1 MSDSESPDMSGIDPA
16 LLQDFI
22 SESQEILDGLD
33 PLFVALEAS
42 PDDLSIV
49 DGIFRPVHSV
59 KGNSGF
65 FGLTNIKNFAHI
77 MENILGEIRGRKRQA
92 TPPLIDILLKG
103 VDFLRGMMNR
113 LAQGDYSG
121 KFLPEEEAHLAI
133 LNKNSSAGGD
143 AGGGSADGAEN
154 TPEAQAKELL
164 AAYEQM
170 IQNEEDP
177 ALVGRLGDVIK
188 NFIRSTVPGFF
199 DNDGTGG
206 GAVTVYRVG
215 TEDVSGYVNTIESF
229 IKELERNE
237 QEEAMCEAFLTAIEM
252 LNDAAIAGGV
262 DAIPPLVEQIK
273 DDFITIHES
282 GIGFDELMTTLIQE
296 RFDAILNHVEK
307 IELSDEGDFFIK
319 GENVTDIVK
328 SMQTFVAEIATAEK
342 DAKRSETFVDG
353 LNMFKDLG
361 GENPNVIHAVE
372 QIQDDYIT
380 IHESGIGFDELI
392 QSLMEE
398 RLTALLALLDRGKAA
413 QPVYSL
419 GDRDLS
425 RQVETLLAFARAA
438 KTAGDNP
445 KTVEGF
451 LHTLQEVAEA
461 AEAAGKA
468 EMAGEAAAI
477 MTDVDGLVKSEV
489 GLDENMAEMISGRV
503 DALIGGMDK
512 TTPEP
517 EIQSAEA
524 SSGADPAHDA
534 SSSATPADTQMM
546 PAVKEVGNGHKPA
559 AGAADAGSGK
569 TLRIAEEKVDHFM
582 SFVGELIITGEV
594 FAYIQKK
601 LEQFPEARSVS
612 QEFKNA
618 NLTFS
623 ELSSNLQKSLME
635 VRRVPLKSVL
645 QKLHRIIRDTASQL
659 GKKIDLEIIGE
670 DVQIDKSLLEGL
682 ESPLVHMVR
691 NSVDHGVEMPEDRV
705 ARGKP
710 ETGHVVITA
719 TANEEQFSLT
729 IKDDGK
735 GLDLDAIKDKAVNR
749 GILTEE
755 GARTMPDKDAFRLI
769 FNAGLSTAKV
779 VTDVSGRGVGMDVVL
794 SNLTKMNGNILVDS
808 VKGEGSTFTILLPMT
823 VTLTVIDGLVAKI
836 GDQDYIIPLSD
847 VRESVRPKPE
857 QIHTVRGSQE
867 VLNVR
872 GELHPIVHLNRIL
885 GIPSRVGDNPC
896 DATVILVKGK
906 KDRENAAFLVD
917 DIIGQQ
923 SVVVKD
929 LGKEFENIKSIQGGS
944 ILGDGRVGLVL
955 NVQGILVEIGV
966 ATEET

>member
-1 MSDSESPDMSGIDPA
+1 MADSESPDMSGIDPA

-133 LNKNSSAGGD
+133 LNQNSSAGGD
-143 AGGGSADGAEN
+143 AGGSGETEN

-164 AAYEQM
+164 EAYEQM

-188 NFIRSTVPGFF
+188 NFIRSTIPGFF
-199 DNDGTGG
+199 ENEAAGG
-206 GAVTVYRVG
+206 GSVTVYRIG
-215 TEDVSGYVNTIESF
+215 TEDVSGYIHTIQTF
-229 IKELERNE
+229 INELERNE
-237 QEEAMCEAFLTAIEM
+237 QEETLCEAFLTAIEM
-252 LNDAAIAGGV
+252 LNDAATASGV
-262 DAIPPLVEQIK
+262 EAIPPLVEQIK

-282 GIGFDELMTTLIQE
+282 GIGFDELMTSLIQE
-296 RFDAILNHVEK
+296 RFDAILGHVEK
-307 IELSDEGDFFIK
+307 IELSDEGDFFLK

-328 SMQTFVAEIATAEK
+328 AMQTFVVEIGKAEK
-342 DAKRSETFVDG
+342 DAERSDAFIGG
-353 LNMFKDLG
+353 LNMIKDLG
-361 GENPNVIHAVE
+361 GENPNIVHAVE

-392 QSLMEE
+392 QSLMDE

-413 QPVYSL
+413 QPIYSL
-419 GDRDLS
+419 GERDVS
-425 RQVETLLAFARAA
+425 RQVETLLAFAKSAR
-438 KTAGDNP
+438 TAGDNP

-451 LHTLQEVAEA
+451 LHTLQEIAEA
-461 AEAAGKA
+461 AESAGKEEVA
-468 EMAGEAAAI
+468 SAAAAAMSEI
-477 MTDVDGLVKSEV
+477 DCLAKSEV
-489 GLDENMAEMISGRV
+489 GFDDNMVKMIQERV
-503 DALIGGMDK
+503 DSLIAGMDK

-517 EIQSAEA
+517 EIQSAEGSAPADAAHEA
-524 SSGADPAHDA
+524 SSP
-534 SSSATPADTQMM
+534 TPADTQITT
-546 PAVKEVGNGHKPA
+546 AVKEPANGHKPA
-559 AGAADAGSGK
+559 VGADAASGK

-582 SFVGELIITGEV
+582 SFVGELIIIGEV

-601 LEQFPEARSVS
+601 LEQYPEARSVS

-659 GKKIDLEIIGE
+659 GKKIDLEIVGE

-710 ETGHVVITA
+710 ETGRVIITA
-719 TANEEQFSLT
+719 HANEEQFSLT

-735 GLDLDAIKDKAVNR
+735 GLDLDAIKEKAVSR

-755 GARTMPDKDAFRLI
+755 GARTMSDKDAFRLI

-885 GIPSRVGDNPC
+885 GIPAINDNPC

-955 NVQGILVEIGV
+955 NVQGILVVIGV
-966 ATEET
+966 AAEET